1 MSLQHLKKHLKKPL
15 IISPVDSLIGNEK
28 EFYKA
33 LDKSLK
39 AADKGWICTL
49 GIRPKEPNPNFGYI
63 LTEKKVNAGGAFK
76 VKRFIEKPGVSL
88 AKKLIRKGNCF
99 YNSGMF
105 ISSVG
110 TLIDEYKKYYSYCD
124 DFAKNFSKKRIVSL
138 YRRIKDVPFDKTIM
152 EKTNKIRLIKS
163 SFFWKDFGSWN
174 TISEVLAKDKN
185 NNVKKGNVYI
195 SEGRNNFIYSDNLKK
210 KVLVLGLKDI
220 FFIDTQDY
228 TLIASRSHLDN
239 LKLALKN
246 LKLTT

>member
-1 MSLQHLKKHLKKPL
+1 
-15 IISPVDSLIGNEK
+15 
-28 EFYKA
+28 
-33 LDKSLK
+33 
-39 AADKGWICTL
+39 
-49 GIRPKEPNPNFGYI
+49 
-63 LTEKKVNAGGAFK
+63 
-76 VKRFIEKPGVSL
+76 
-88 AKKLIRKGNCF
+88 
-99 YNSGMF
+99 
-105 ISSVG
+105 
-110 TLIDEYKKYYSYCD
+110 YCD

-138 YRRIKDVPFDKTIM
+138 YRRIKDSPFDKTIM